1 MAIVSLRFAEAVR
14 RHGGMWR
21 NNEGRRPSS
30 GVRFPEFG
38 LERWRALAEKALG
51 GAAFED
57 ALVSRTDD
65 GIRIEPL
72 APRAPD
78 ASPRAVRADPLSPW
92 IVTQRIDDPD
102 PNRANR
108 QALEDID
115 QGATGLALVFE
126 GAPNAFGYGLPA
138 KPEALAIALHN
149 VPLNRVHIRLD
160 VHPASRASVD
170 WLVALLGKRRADPA
184 KLSVS
189 FGIDP
194 AAIFAGTGRLRMS
207 IEALQASMPQSLA
220 HFFALGL
227 PGILLEGDG
236 RVFHNAGAT
245 EAQELGIALAS
256 AVSHLRMFEEARQA
270 LVYAAPHIGFSAQ
283 RRSGPVPV
291 DGQAQGAAPAVGARA
306 GGLLDPAGPGLDP
319 CRDVLPHDDGER
331 IRKPTSCAPR
341 SPLSRRRPAA
351 PIRSRSCR
359 TRIAHGLPD
368 AFARRIAR
376 NTQLILAKESHI
388 DFVADPAAG
397 SGSVEALTDALC
409 EAAWDEF
416 RRSKRKAASCDSL
429 VAGQIQ
435 SRIVEARD
443 KRAEAL
449 SRRQARRSSARRSIR
464 PESERPVDDARRRA
478 AARSPTT
485 APCSASGSSRCA
497 STRRSA
503 APQ

>member
-1 MAIVSLRFAEAVR
+1 M
-14 RHGGMWR
+14 
-21 NNEGRRPSS
+21 
-30 GVRFPEFG
+30 
-38 LERWRALAEKALG
+38 
-51 GAAFED
+51 
-57 ALVSRTDD
+57 
-65 GIRIEPL
+65 
-72 APRAPD
+72 
-78 ASPRAVRADPLSPW
+78 RADPLSPW

-102 PNRANR
+102 PDRANR

-138 KPEALAIALHN
+138 KPEALAIVLHD
-149 VPLNRVHIRLD
+149 VPFNRVHIRLD

-184 KLSVS
+184 KLSLS

-220 HFFALGL
+220 HFFALGV

-245 EAQELGIALAS
+245 EAQELGIAIAS

-270 LVYAAPHIGFSAQ
+270 LVYAAPHIGFSL
-283 RRSGPVPV
+283 SV
-291 DGQAQGAAPAVGARA
+291 DQDQFVSMAKIRALRLLWARVQEACSIPPAVGSVHAETSYRMMTA
-306 GGLLDPAGPGLDP
+306 KDPETNILRTTIAA
-319 CRDVLPHDDGER
+319 LPR
-331 IRKPTSCAPR
+331 P
-341 SPLSRRRPAA
+341 PAA

-376 NTQLILAKESHI
+376 NTQLILAEESHI

-397 SGSVEALTDALC
+397 SGSVEALTQSLC

-416 RRSKRKAASCDSL
+416 RRIEAEGGILDSL

-443 KRAEAL
+443 KRAEEYR
-449 SRRQARRSSARRSIR
+449 SGKRQIVGTTLYPLA
-464 PESERPVDDARRRA
+464 SERPVADAAGEPPAGRRR
-478 AARSPTT
+478 RSRFLR
-485 APCSASGSSRCA
+485 ASGADAHRPE
-497 STRRSA
+497 RSGS
-503 APQ
+503 Q